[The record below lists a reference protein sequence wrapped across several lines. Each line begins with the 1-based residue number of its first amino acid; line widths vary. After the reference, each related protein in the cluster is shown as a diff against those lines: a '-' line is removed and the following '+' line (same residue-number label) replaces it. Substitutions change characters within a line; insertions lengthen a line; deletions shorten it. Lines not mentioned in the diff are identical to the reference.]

1 MAYGITRYNK
11 QPVASVVDGT
21 VDNTLDI
28 TLIGKNYAGYGQAFN
43 DDLVWLLE
51 NFSNTTPPLRP
62 ISGQLWFDATTT
74 NLKINLYEEVNNQW
88 KTLAVNNIS
97 TSQPQFATT
106 GDMWYDE
113 TNNQLNIFNGASYD
127 LVGPQSVTGKGI
139 TQMQSVSLTD
149 TALGTHGVQLAYA
162 NGTILFIVSKEEFTP
177 NPAIAGFPTIYEGIT
192 INDQAKFNGTATNAD
207 NLGNNP
213 PSFYAPLR
221 NTVFP
226 TLTTFNA
233 GLTTGGL
240 TVNTTKI
247 QAVGNTI
254 TLGTNG
260 VDVVSVDGLD
270 LLPSTTA
277 ASNIGSD
284 TLRFKNIYAGYM
296 YGTSQN
302 ADYLKVG
309 GNYRSA
315 NTSSVNNTIVA
326 RDGSGGIA
334 STSLLT
340 GNITSANI
348 TSSGTI
354 FANTSVTSPNFYGN
368 ATSADQATH
377 ADTSDTANLASLSLA
392 VEWTGILNKPQNF
405 VYDDQN
411 AKFYRIDI
419 TGTSA
424 GTHNG
429 PVFGPM
435 TGNLYSTDST
445 LFFDASA
452 KQVGFLGA
460 NLVGNLT
467 GNSAGTHTGPVI
479 GNVTGNVTG
488 NLTGNVTGNVTGNLS
503 GNVTGAV
510 HTATDR
516 FVGNLTGNITGNL
529 TGNTVGTHTGPVVGN
544 VTGNLAG
551 NTTGFHTGN
560 LYSIDATLFFNAST
574 KQLGFAGA
582 NIVGSLTGPVTGNVT
597 GNLTGNTTGTHTG
610 PVVGNVTGNVTG
622 NLTGSVFAQG
632 GRILLG
638 NGSPTSP
645 SIAFFN
651 DGAQDTGF
659 YWGNDGYINIANNG
673 GFSGQFQPNGN
684 LAMEGQIFAGANFV
698 GPLTGNVT
706 GNLTGNVTGNLTGNT
721 AGTHVGPVSGNVT
734 GNVTGNLTGNVTG
747 NVTGNL
753 YGNANTATVLNNQ
766 GNVIAENNGSSE
778 PNGLTLRSSYNN
790 GYPTAYG
797 NVITLGGS
805 GGGEVLV
812 GWSGSTGAHADNYV
826 RSRRDTGTT
835 WSPWAKILTDV
846 NFGNTLAR
854 VAATGSYNDLG
865 DKPYIPPQ
873 IANPQAQLQ
882 NIVQTIVG
890 SIDLYTNG
898 YYSGSSTYGGFLG
911 GGWSTAITSNT
922 VNTYGSTGSVVLV
935 IDLASYFSLSNDPAA
950 LRWKGNYD
958 LNVAP
963 SLKSIFDG
971 RINYYGLEPSTWA
984 VSVTPYTFD
993 KNSSD
998 YGKFSIGV
1006 TISGDHWY
1014 HGTTVTA
1021 GWIGIGSRTN
1031 NVYNP

>member
-28 TLIGKNYAGYGQAFN
+28 TLIGKNYAGYGQALN

-74 NLKINLYEEVNNQW
+74 NLKINVYEQVNNQW
-88 KTLAVNNIS
+88 KTLAINNVS
-97 TSQPQFATT
+97 TSQPTAPTT

-113 TNNQLNIFNGASYD
+113 TNNQLKIFNGASYD

-149 TALGTHGVQLAYA
+149 TESTPGTHAVQLAYA
-162 NGTILFIVSKEEFTP
+162 NGTILFIVSKEQFSP
-177 NPAIAGFPTIYEGIT
+177 NPAIAGFPVIYPGIT

-213 PSFYAPLR
+213 PAFYAPLR
-221 NTVFP
+221 DTVFP
-226 TLTTFNA
+226 TLTTFSA
-233 GLTTGGL
+233 GLTTGAL
-240 TVNTTKI
+240 TVNNAVI
-247 QAVGNTI
+247 QASGNTI
-254 TLGTNG
+254 TLGTNNTS
-260 VDVVSVDGLD
+260 VVSLTGSDI
-270 LLPSTTA
+270 LPTFTA
-277 ASNIGSD
+277 TSNIGSD
-284 TLRFKNIYAGYM
+284 ALRFKNIYAGYM

-309 GNYRSA
+309 ANYRA
-315 NTSSVNNTIVA
+315 TNTSAVNNTIVA
-326 RDGSGGIA
+326 RDGAGGIA

-340 GNITSANI
+340 GVI
-348 TSSGTI
+348 TSSDINSSGAI
-354 FANTSVTSPNFYGN
+354 SAAISVTSPHFYGN

-377 ADTSDTANLASLSLA
+377 ANQADQANLASVALA
-392 VEWTGILNKPQNF
+392 VEWTGVLDKPQNF

-419 TGTSA
+419 SGTSN

-435 TGNLYSTDST
+435 TGNLYSTDNT

-452 KQVGFLGA
+452 KQVGFVGA

-467 GNSAGTHTGPVI
+467 GNSAGTHTGPVV
-479 GNVTGNVTG
+479 GPVTGNVTG
-488 NLTGNVTGNVTGNLS
+488 NLTGNVTGNVTGNLT
-503 GNVTGAV
+503 GNATGAI
-510 HTATDR
+510 HTATDH
-516 FVGNLTGNITGNL
+516 FIGNLTGNITGNL
-529 TGNTVGTHTGPVVGN
+529 TGNTAGTHTGPVVGN
-544 VTGNLAG
+544 VTGNLTG
-551 NTTGFHTGN
+551 NTTGNHTGN
-560 LYSIDATLFFNAST
+560 VYSTDNTLFFNAGT
-574 KQLGFAGA
+574 KQLGFVGA
-582 NIVGSLTGPVTGNVT
+582 NIVGSFTGPLSGNVT

-622 NLTGSVFAQG
+622 NLTGSVYAQG
-632 GRILLG
+632 GRIFVAD
-638 NGSPTSP
+638 GSPSQP
-645 SIAFFN
+645 SIAFYS

-659 YWGNDGYINIANNG
+659 YWGGDGYINITNNG

-684 LAMEGQIFAGANFV
+684 LAMQGQIFAGVNFV
-698 GPLTGNVT
+698 GPLSGNVT
-706 GNLTGNVTGNLTGNT
+706 GNLSGNVTGNLTGNT
-721 AGTHVGPVSGNVT
+721 TGTHTGPVV
-734 GNVTGNLTGNVTG
+734 GNVTG

-753 YGNANTATVLNNQ
+753 YGNANTATVLDNQ
-766 GNVIAENNGSSE
+766 GTVSAENNGTAE
-778 PNGLTLRSSYNN
+778 PNGLTLRSVYNN
-790 GYPTAYG
+790 GYPITYG
-797 NVITLGGS
+797 NLIALGGS
-805 GGGEVLV
+805 GGGELLV

-873 IANPQAQLQ
+873 ISSPQAQLQ

-890 SIDLYTNG
+890 SIDLHTNG
-898 YYSGSSTYGGFLG
+898 YYSSGGTSGGFTG
-911 GGWSTAITSNT
+911 GGWSTATTYSSVSEYGTTGT
-922 VNTYGSTGSVVLV
+922 VSLV
-935 IDLASYFSLSNDPAA
+935 IDLASYFSLSSDPAN

-963 SLKSIFDG
+963 SLNSIYDG
-971 RINYYGLEPSTWA
+971 RINYYGLDPSTWA
-984 VSVTPYTFD
+984 VSVSPFTYD
-993 KNSSD
+993 KTSGD
-998 YGKFSIGV
+998 YGKFYISV

-1014 HGTTVTA
+1014 HGTTITA